1 MNPNPTPWWIWIF
14 RCADLAKSH
23 PTSNAF
29 GLFLVTMAGSSIN
42 DGTDADR
49 VIDGHR
55 MSLTLQADARRWTP
69 RRWASDKAALES
81 PALCG
86 AVPISVIEREGMCS
100 TIREGGDGLPAKSGS
115 IERRQCRSP
124 ERPAGSLALRRTYP
138 RPRRRC
144 TALRPP

>member
-49 VIDGHR
+49 VIEGHR
-55 MSLTLQADARRWTP
+55 MSLALHADARRSTP
-69 RRWASDKAALES
+69 RRSASDKAALEYL
-81 PALCG
+81 ALCG
-86 AVPISVIEREGMCS
+86 AVPISVIERDGMCS
-100 TIREGGDGLPAKSGS
+100 TIRAGGAGLPAQGGS
-115 IERRQCRSP
+115 FQGRQGRSP
-124 ERPAGSLALRRTYP
+124 ERPSGSRSLRRPYP
-138 RPRRRC
+138 CPRRR
-144 TALRPP
+144 RP